1 MLPDAARAK
10 LTEAGLNLIQQ
21 ALSIY
26 DSELKLAVCNR
37 RFQEMFDLP
46 ERFVTPGSDF
56 GDLIRYLVERGEYG
70 AQDDPDDAIRF
81 RVDQARTFQPH
92 YLERQR
98 PDGTWISVE
107 GSPLKQGGWVAVYTD
122 ITAIKRQ
129 EALLRARS
137 EELSAD
143 LLAHA
148 EELS

>member
-70 AQDDPDDAIRF
+70 AAYKQ
-81 RVDQARTFQPH
+81 
-92 YLERQR
+92 YLKLAK
-98 PDGTWISVE
+98 DGAPTLNTACPTWN
-107 GSPLKQGGWVAVYTD
+107 
-122 ITAIKRQ
+122 
-129 EALLRARS
+129 
-137 EELSAD
+137 
-143 LLAHA
+143 
-148 EELS
+148 